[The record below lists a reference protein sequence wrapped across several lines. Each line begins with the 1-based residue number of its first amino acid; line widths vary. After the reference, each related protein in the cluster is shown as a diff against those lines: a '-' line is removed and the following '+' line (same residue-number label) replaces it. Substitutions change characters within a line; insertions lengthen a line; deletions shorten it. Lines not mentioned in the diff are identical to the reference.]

1 MTRHEHTSKRLADRQ
16 RCRQQIKRLTGGRL
30 QPRTTQEKPI
40 TSEQGFRNDSREPT
54 RTGEMAGGS
63 SMNRLPY
70 DGLDMA
76 RKVGVLELR
85 SWERLQP
92 QYVEPESRVL
102 QTSWRDYAFIA
113 VAALIFCL
121 LAIQWGLE
129 IATP

>member
-1 MTRHEHTSKRLADRQ
+1 MS
-16 RCRQQIKRLTGGRL
+16 
-30 QPRTTQEKPI
+30 
-40 TSEQGFRNDSREPT
+40 
-54 RTGEMAGGS
+54 
-63 SMNRLPY
+63 RLPY

-92 QYVEPESRVL
+92 QHMEPERRVL
-102 QTSWRDYAFIA
+102 QTSWRDYAFLA
-113 VAALIFCL
+113 VAAIIFCL